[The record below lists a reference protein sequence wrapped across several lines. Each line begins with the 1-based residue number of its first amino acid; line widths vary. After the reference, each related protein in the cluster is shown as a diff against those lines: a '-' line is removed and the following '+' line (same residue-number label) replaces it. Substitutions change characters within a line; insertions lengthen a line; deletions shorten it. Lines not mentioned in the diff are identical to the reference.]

1 MEELK
6 HECGIVLMRL
16 LKPLSWYQQK
26 YGSWMYPMRKLYLM
40 MEKQKNRGQEGAGI
54 ACLKM
59 NAQPGEEYI
68 FRERALGKDAIPEV
82 FSKANRCVFNNRDNS
97 TCQDPNFAERWLPY
111 AGEIYMG
118 HLRYST
124 TGKSGMEYLHPFM
137 RRNNW
142 RAKNLLLCGNFSM
155 TNNDEV
161 FNMLTEKGQHPRR
174 AADSFFLLE
183 FMGHR
188 LDREVERVYQEAVEK
203 GLENRDIT
211 EYIEAHVDMRNVLRT
226 CCPAWDGGY
235 VIEGVTGSGESFV
248 IRDPWGIRTAFWY
261 ADDEMVVV
269 TSERPA
275 MQNALTIEVDDIHEL
290 QPGQA
295 LLVNSRGEVSLEQI
309 MEQKA
314 LLPCC
319 FERVYFS
326 RGNDKDIYRER
337 KKLGEL
343 LLEPVLKA
351 IDNDLVHTVFSFIP
365 NTAEVASFGMVQAF
379 ENYLGRKKIEKILAL
394 GPNPSQADLEKIIL
408 QRIRNEKVALKDIK
422 LRTFIT
428 EGNSRNDLAGHV
440 YDITYGSIVPHED
453 NLVIIDDS
461 IVRGTTLRESILRIL
476 DRLHPKKI
484 VIVSSS
490 PQVRYPDY
498 YGIDMES
505 MDQFIAFIAAMDLL
519 RERGLWN
526 IVTDTYLACKRQL
539 TLPKEQMVNAVK
551 SIYEP
556 FTADELSVKI
566 AELLR
571 PADLKADFEIV
582 YQTMEGL
589 HTACPNHLG
598 DWYFSGNYPT
608 PGGVRRVNMAYIDY
622 YEKNYIHN

>member
-16 LKPLSWYQQK
+16 LKPLSFYQQK

-40 MEKQKNRGQEGAGI
+40 MEKQKNRGQEGSGM
-54 ACLKM
+54 ACVKL

-68 FRERALGKDAIPEV
+68 FRERELGKDAIPEI
-82 FSKANRCVFNNRDNS
+82 FTKANRCIFNNRDNS
-97 TCQDPNFAERWLPY
+97 SCSDPDYAERWLPY
-111 AGEIYMG
+111 AGEIYLG

-124 TGKSGMEYLHPFM
+124 KGRNGMEYLHPFL

-142 RAKNLLLCGNFSM
+142 RAKNLALAGNFCM
-155 TNNDEV
+155 TNNEEV
-161 FNMLTEKGQHPRR
+161 FDFLTERGQHPRR
-174 AADSFFLLE
+174 AADAFFLLE

-188 LDREVERVYQEAVEK
+188 LDREVERVFQEAQAQ

-211 EYIEAHVDMRNVLRT
+211 DYIEEHVDMRNVLKT
-226 CCPAWDGGY
+226 CCPVWDGGY
-235 VIEGVTGSGESFV
+235 VIEGATGSGESFV

-261 ADDEMVVV
+261 ADDEVVVV

-275 MQNALTIEVDDIHEL
+275 LQNALNVETEDVHEL
-290 QPGQA
+290 LPGQA
-295 LLVNSRGEVSLEQI
+295 LLIDRHGKMTLEQI

-337 KKLGEL
+337 KKLGAL

-351 IDNDLVHTVFSFIP
+351 IDYDVEHSVFSFIP

-379 ENYLGRKKIEKILAL
+379 ENYLGRKKIEKIQAL
-394 GPNPSQADLEKIIL
+394 GHTPTQEELEKIIL
-408 QRIRNEKVALKDIK
+408 QRVRNEKVALKDIK

-428 EGNSRNDLAGHV
+428 AGSSRNDLAAHV
-440 YDITYGSIVPHED
+440 YDITYGSIVPNED

-461 IVRGTTLRESILRIL
+461 IVRGTTLRESILSIL

-526 IVTDTYLACKRQL
+526 IVTDTYLACKAQL
-539 TLPKEQMVNAVK
+539 ALPKEQQVNAVK
-551 SIYEP
+551 RIYEP
-556 FTADELSVKI
+556 FSVEEVSQKI

-571 PADLKADFEIV
+571 PTDLKADLEIV
-582 YQTMEGL
+582 YQSMEGL
-589 HTACPNHLG
+589 HAACPNHLG
-598 DWYFSGNYPT
+598 DWYFSGDYPT
-608 PGGVRRVNMAYIDY
+608 PGGTRRVNMAFIDY
-622 YEKNYIHN
+622 YEKNFNN

>member
-16 LKPLSWYQQK
+16 LKPLSWYQKK

-68 FRERALGKDAIPEV
+68 FRERELGKDAITEV
-82 FSKANRCVFNNRDNS
+82 FNKANRCVFNNRDNS
-97 TCQDPNFAERWLPY
+97 SCMDPDFAERWLPY

-248 IRDPWGIRTAFWY
+248 VRDPWGVRTAFWY
-261 ADDEMVVV
+261 ANDEMVVV

-275 MQNALTIEVDDIHEL
+275 MQNALTIEVEDIHEL

-295 LLVNSRGEVSLEQI
+295 LLINNRGEVSLEQI

-365 NTAEVASFGMVQAF
+365 NTAEVASVGMVQAF
-379 ENYLGRKKIEKILAL
+379 ENYLGRKKIEKIMAL

-440 YDITYGSIVPHED
+440 YDITYGSIVPYED

-461 IVRGTTLRESILRIL
+461 IVRGTTLRESILSIL

-526 IVTDTYLACKRQL
+526 IVTDTYLACKHQL

-551 SIYEP
+551 RIYEP
-556 FTADELSVKI
+556 FTEAEVGAKI

-571 PADLKADFEIV
+571 PANLKADFEIV

-622 YEKNYIHN
+622 YEKNYINN

>member
-16 LKPLSWYQQK
+16 LKPLSWYQKK

-68 FRERALGKDAIPEV
+68 FRERELGKDAITEV
-82 FSKANRCVFNNRDNS
+82 FNKANRCVFNNRDNS
-97 TCQDPNFAERWLPY
+97 SCMDPDFAERWLPY

-248 IRDPWGIRTAFWY
+248 VRDPWGVRTAFWY
-261 ADDEMVVV
+261 ANDEMVVV

-275 MQNALTIEVDDIHEL
+275 MQNALTIEVEDIHEL

-295 LLVNSRGEVSLEQI
+295 LLINNRGEVSLEQI

-351 IDNDLVHTVFSFIP
+351 IDDDLVHTVFSFIP
-365 NTAEVASFGMVQAF
+365 NTAEVASVGMVQAF
-379 ENYLGRKKIEKILAL
+379 ENYLGRKKIEKIMAL

-440 YDITYGSIVPHED
+440 YDITYGSIVPYED

-526 IVTDTYLACKRQL
+526 IVTDTYLACKHQL
-539 TLPKEQMVNAVK
+539 TLPKDQMVNAVK
-551 SIYEP
+551 KIYEP
-556 FTADELSVKI
+556 FTEAEVGAKI

-571 PADLKADFEIV
+571 PSDLKADFEIV

-622 YEKNYIHN
+622 YEKNYINN

>member
-16 LKPLSWYQQK
+16 LKPLSWYQKK

-68 FRERALGKDAIPEV
+68 FRERELGKDAITEV
-82 FSKANRCVFNNRDNS
+82 FNKANRCVFNNRDNS
-97 TCQDPNFAERWLPY
+97 SCMDPDFAERWLPY

-248 IRDPWGIRTAFWY
+248 VRDPWGVRTAFWY
-261 ADDEMVVV
+261 ANDEMVVV

-275 MQNALTIEVDDIHEL
+275 MQNALTIEVEDIHEL

-295 LLVNSRGEVSLEQI
+295 LLINNRGEVSLEQI

-365 NTAEVASFGMVQAF
+365 NTAEVASVGMVQAF
-379 ENYLGRKKIEKILAL
+379 ENYLGRKKIEKIVAL

-440 YDITYGSIVPHED
+440 YDITYGSIVPYED

-461 IVRGTTLRESILRIL
+461 IVRGTTLRESILSIL

-526 IVTDTYLACKRQL
+526 IVTDTYLACKHQL

-551 SIYEP
+551 RIYEP
-556 FTADELSVKI
+556 FTEAEVGAKI

-571 PADLKADFEIV
+571 PANLKADFEIV

-622 YEKNYIHN
+622 YEKNYINN